1 MPTPRLAVVRSRLF
15 ATLCALAAPLAAQ
28 GDWTR
33 EAAIAELKELALT
46 KTPMAEWKA
55 RDAKIAAW
63 SERVAASKLDLG
75 DHRFLL
81 GVAKYFA
88 KDVDGAGALL
98 LEELSARGGALPTGD
113 FDTIVGRTLMNR
125 VVAGVRAKDYA
136 SAQAALP
143 HAMRLYNDP
152 AMVAR
157 AVATTTS
164 DDASPAA
171 AALLDDALGRLFADA
186 RVTPEARIAAVKAM
200 FTPRQPAAAAADK
213 GGAAALK
220 PFSATDMD
228 GNPVSLAALQGKVV
242 LVDFWATWCGPC
254 LREMPNV
261 VAAHKKHAADGFA
274 VLGISLDGEPGQ
286 ERGKPVIPPAKD
298 GETAA
303 KIRAKAKELG
313 MAWPQVYE
321 GGGWETRLAKE
332 NDIKSIPATYLL
344 DRKGVVRYRNLR
356 GEELGKRVAE
366 LLAEKP

>member
-1 MPTPRLAVVRSRLF
+1 MPKPRLPAVHSCLF
-15 ATLCALAAPLAAQ
+15 ATLCALVTPLAAQ

-33 EAAIAELKELALT
+33 EAAIAELRELALA
-46 KTPMAEWKA
+46 KTPMNEWKA

-88 KDVDGAGALL
+88 KDTDGAGALL
-98 LEELSARGGALPTGD
+98 VEELSARGGALPTGD

-125 VVAGVRAKDYA
+125 VVASVRAKDYA
-136 SAQAALP
+136 GAQAALP

-164 DDASPAA
+164 DDDSPAA

-200 FTPRQPAAAAADK
+200 FTPRQPAAAGDK
-213 GGAAALK
+213 GGAAAIK

-228 GNPVSLAALQGKVV
+228 GNAVSLAAMQGKVV

-274 VLGISLDGEPGQ
+274 VLGISLDSEPGQ
-286 ERGKPVIPPAKD
+286 ERGKPVIAPAKD
-298 GETAA
+298 GEMSA

-313 MAWPQVYE
+313 MDWPQVYE

>member
-1 MPTPRLAVVRSRLF
+1 MLACLSLLT
-15 ATLCALAAPLAAQ
+15 AIAAPVAAQ
-28 GDWTR
+28 SDWSR
-33 EAAIAELKELALT
+33 DAAIAELKELALT

-81 GVAKYFA
+81 GVAAYFG
-88 KDVDGAGALL
+88 KDIDGASAIMLA
-98 LEELSARGGALPTGD
+98 ELAARDGKLPTSD
-113 FDTIVGRTLMNR
+113 FDMIVGRTLMNR
-125 VVAGVRAKDYA
+125 VILAARVKDFA
-136 SAQAALP
+136 AADAALG
-143 HAMRLYNDP
+143 HAMRLYPEP

-157 AVATTTS
+157 AVRTVVG
-164 DDASPAA
+164 DDETPAA
-171 AALLDDALGRLFADA
+171 VALLDDALGRLFADA
-186 RVTPEARIAAVKAM
+186 RVEPQARVAAVKAM
-200 FTPRQPAAAAADK
+200 FTPRQPAAAAGDK
-213 GGAAALK
+213 GGAAAVK

-228 GNPVSLAALQGKVV
+228 GNAVSLAAMQGKVV

-261 VAAHKKHAADGFA
+261 VAAHRKHAADGFA
-274 VLGISLDGEPGQ
+274 VIGISLDGEPGQ

-298 GETAA
+298 GEMSA

-313 MAWPQVYE
+313 MDWPQVYE